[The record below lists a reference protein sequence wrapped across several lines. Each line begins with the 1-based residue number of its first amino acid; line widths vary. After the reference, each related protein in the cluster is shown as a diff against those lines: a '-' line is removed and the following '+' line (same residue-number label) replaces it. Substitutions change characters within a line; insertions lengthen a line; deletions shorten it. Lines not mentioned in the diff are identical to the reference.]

1 MKVDQL
7 HHAFV
12 YITCP
17 NLCFVSLYASNM
29 SASMGTNNDVTESSD
44 MGIDI
49 PTASNKPP
57 GIAAFRR
64 AKPDS
69 DLAALA
75 ISLLMIIQES
85 KVLKLSSGS
94 KE

>member
-1 MKVDQL
+1 M
-7 HHAFV
+7 A
-12 YITCP
+12 
-17 NLCFVSLYASNM
+17 
-29 SASMGTNNDVTESSD
+29 TNNDVTENSD

-49 PTASNKPP
+49 STASNKPH
-57 GIAAFRR
+57 GIATFRR

-75 ISLLMIIQES
+75 ISLLMVVQEIN
-85 KVLKLSSGS
+85 VLKLHSGS

>member
-1 MKVDQL
+1 
-7 HHAFV
+7 
-12 YITCP
+12 
-17 NLCFVSLYASNM
+17 M
-29 SASMGTNNDVTESSD
+29 SASMGRNNDLAENSD

-64 AKPDS
+64 ATPDC
-69 DLAALA
+69 DLADLA
-75 ISLLMIIQES
+75 ISLLLIVQES
-85 KVLKLSSGS
+85 KVLKLPSGS